1 MSVIT
6 IAMIILFLAFLA
18 ETLTELLFGTVANLL
33 ESIWPKLEAVLERPK
48 FRTAMIQLFAIGV
61 GIAGAFIYRFDVI
74 YLLGQY
80 LQEFSGTPLL
90 IPLTD
95 FGIVITGV
103 AIGKGSNYIHDL
115 IKRFFTKP
123 SQSPVLQIDNPKT
136 PMDTAD
142 AAAKVA
148 DLTRRLG

>member
-6 IAMIILFLAFLA
+6 IALIILFLAFLA
-18 ETLTELLFGTVANLL
+18 ETLTELVFGTVANLL

-48 FRTAMIQLFAIGV
+48 FRASMIQLFAIGV

-80 LQEFSGTPLL
+80 LQEFAGAQLL
-90 IPLTD
+90 IPITV

-115 IKRFFTKP
+115 WKRFLVKP
-123 SQSPVLQIDNPKT
+123 SQSPVAQDDSTKT
-136 PMDTAD
+136 PVDP
-142 AAAKVA
+142 AARAVEMTKRNIV
-148 DLTRRLG
+148 

>member
-1 MSVIT
+1 MTVLT

-18 ETLTELLFGTVANLL
+18 ETLTELIFGTVANLL

-48 FRTAMIQLFAIGV
+48 FRTGVIQLFAIGV

-80 LQEFSGTPLL
+80 LQEFAGAPLL
-90 IPLTD
+90 IPITG

-115 IKRFFTKP
+115 WKRFLVKP
-123 SQSPVLQIDNPKT
+123 SQTGVLQTDLL
-136 PMDTAD
+136 
-142 AAAKVA
+142 AKYA
-148 DLTRRLG
+148 ETEKAPPEPLKYI